1 MMLTEAT
8 SPDLA
13 AMDAVPCLRD
23 NIDEEDGEVVVTVG
37 VIVVVDNVVVV
48 VVVVVP
54 PLPSS

>member
-37 VIVVVDNVVVV
+37 VIVVVDNSESLFCSIASDVE
-48 VVVVVP
+48 
-54 PLPSS
+54 

>member
-23 NIDEEDGEVVVTVG
+23 NIDEEDGEVVVTV
-37 VIVVVDNVVVV
+37 VVVVDNVV